1 MVEKW
6 AKNICFGNHD
16 SFINI
21 HCHSNY
27 MKTNRIDW
35 ENPMWSGLKNCFN
48 FDVVEEN
55 DFRIGRIT
63 INMDT
68 GKFANMDNN
77 ELVLW

>member
-1 MVEKW
+1 
-6 AKNICFGNHD
+6 
-16 SFINI
+16 
-21 HCHSNY
+21 